1 MTTMAGFTTTN
12 IPDIEQH
19 LRGARIER
27 VLIGRQKG
35 VLHLVVLTDRMHP
48 ELGQKLSL
56 IVADPAEVRVG
67 TFMVMAI
74 AKTPEGPK

>member
-1 MTTMAGFTTTN
+1 
-12 IPDIEQH
+12 
-19 LRGARIER
+19 
-27 VLIGRQKG
+27 
-35 VLHLVVLTDRMHP
+35 VLTDRMHP